1 MEEQLRK
8 TIKKFAL
15 SIPSV
20 KRIHTD
26 LENRRSRVL
35 ELEGHV
41 EVMKNQMAHVLK
53 NLNPT
58 TQNYNSSTSDLLNLK
73 AEHNEVKNQY
83 SILSKKHEDLRK
95 IQCLVNISNE
105 KLTKANNILL
115 NGNISETERSEKK
128 QLSVQNDGKI
138 ATQEKPKAASARK
151 KNSRNRKPAK
161 AL

>member
-1 MEEQLRK
+1 MEEQLKK

-15 SIPSV
+15 GIPSV

-41 EVMKNQMAHVLK
+41 EVMKNQMAYVLK
-53 NLNPT
+53 NLNST
-58 TQNYNSSTSDLLNLK
+58 TQNYNSASSDLQNLK

-95 IQCLVNISNE
+95 TQCLVNISNE
-105 KLTKANNILL
+105 TLTKVNNVLL
-115 NGNISETERSEKK
+115 NQNISETERSEKK
-128 QLSVQNDGKI
+128 QS
-138 ATQEKPKAASARK
+138 
-151 KNSRNRKPAK
+151 K